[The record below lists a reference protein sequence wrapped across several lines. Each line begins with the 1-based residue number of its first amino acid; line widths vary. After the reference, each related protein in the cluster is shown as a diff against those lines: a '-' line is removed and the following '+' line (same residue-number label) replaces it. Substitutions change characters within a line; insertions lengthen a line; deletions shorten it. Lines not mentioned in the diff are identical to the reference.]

1 MLRYLGGGLLVLLWP
16 VGLPAGL
23 FYAMRTRRARIIGGT
38 LLTIEDPRSY
48 SWAPRDIL
56 YACTYSLY
64 DICWG
69 PR

>member
-38 LLTIEDPRSY
+38 LLTIEGPRNY
-48 SWAPRDIL
+48 SWAPRNIL
-56 YACTYSLY
+56 CAYSL
-64 DICWG
+64 
-69 PR
+69 